1 MITIIDYGVGNIKAF
16 YNIFKKLSVDVKI
29 AQKPSDLFES
39 SKLILPGVGHFD
51 YAMKC
56 FNDSGMRTVVD
67 ELVQSKKIPVLGIC
81 VGMQMMANSSEEGN
95 MSGLGW
101 IDAKVKKIDSDLLT
115 QTTRLP
121 HMGWNDISVKRTNSL
136 LSNLE
141 YNSRFYFLHSY
152 YFEPNVEND
161 TIALSKYGK
170 EFTCAV
176 NHDNIYGV
184 QFHPEKSHQSGIRL
198 LQNFSNI

>member
-1 MITIIDYGVGNIKAF
+1 
-16 YNIFKKLSVDVKI
+16 
-29 AQKPSDLFES
+29 
-39 SKLILPGVGHFD
+39 
-51 YAMKC
+51 
-56 FNDSGMRTVVD
+56 
-67 ELVQSKKIPVLGIC
+67 
-81 VGMQMMANSSEEGN
+81 
-95 MSGLGW
+95 
-101 IDAKVKKIDSDLLT
+101 
-115 QTTRLP
+115 
-121 HMGWNDISVKRTNSL
+121 MGWNEISVKRTNTL

-152 YFEPNVEND
+152 YFEPNFEND
-161 TIALSKYGK
+161 TIALSKYGN

>member
-67 ELVQSKKIPVLGIC
+67 ELVQGKKIPVLGIC

-101 IDAKVKKIDSDLLT
+101 IDARRSVSRINGNAILRNRNNLT
-115 QTTRLP
+115 ENILSRC
-121 HMGWNDISVKRTNSL
+121 KRRMRQVSL
-136 LSNLE
+136 LRTCK
-141 YNSRFYFLHSY
+141 YAKGNSRERNRCYAKNNKFVFGNAH
-152 YFEPNVEND
+152 
-161 TIALSKYGK
+161 
-170 EFTCAV
+170 
-176 NHDNIYGV
+176 
-184 QFHPEKSHQSGIRL
+184 RL
-198 LQNFSNI
+198 

>member
-1 MITIIDYGVGNIKAF
+1 
-16 YNIFKKLSVDVKI
+16 
-29 AQKPSDLFES
+29 
-39 SKLILPGVGHFD
+39 
-51 YAMKC
+51 
-56 FNDSGMRTVVD
+56 MRIVVD

-95 MSGLGW
+95 MPGLGW

-121 HMGWNDISVKRTNSL
+121 HMGWNEISVKRTNTL

-152 YFEPNVEND
+152 YFEPNFEND
-161 TIALSKYGK
+161 TIALSKYGN